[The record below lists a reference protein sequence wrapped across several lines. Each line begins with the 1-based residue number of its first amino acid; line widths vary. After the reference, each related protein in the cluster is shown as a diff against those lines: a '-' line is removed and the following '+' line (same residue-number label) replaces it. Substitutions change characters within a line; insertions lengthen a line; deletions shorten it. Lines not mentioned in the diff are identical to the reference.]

1 MTAIGPLTLMLRQE
15 ARINWRMMTTRMSHK
30 AALWSLIGFLVLW
43 HLVALPVPFM
53 LAEMPPVPRLDML
66 AAMSGVGVFGL
77 IMMLPF
83 ALLGTVRL
91 IYSRGD
97 MDLLLSSPLAPH
109 AIIVARVLAIAFG
122 LFATA
127 GVFILPAAN
136 MGAFANP
143 RALMAYVALGCIA
156 LTATA
161 LGVLIA
167 QGLFALLGARRT
179 RLIAQIVG
187 AMMVLVTLC
196 LANLHNILSAPAV
209 EELTQRITNLAA
221 HVPAV
226 ESWVWW
232 PARAALGEPLPFLVV
247 TSLCLGLFLLTT
259 YGLANRLI
267 ANAVAANGSAE
278 RTVRMR
284 SSSRAMMSQR
294 GPVAVV
300 RRKEWLLIGRDPWLM
315 TQIAQQLLLMVPTIF
330 IVWKASSVSYAWL
343 CLVMLAGQLA
353 GSLAWLTVSTEEAPD
368 LLVTAPVRRRDLLLA
383 KLQAALV
390 PTVVLMGAP
399 LAVAFT
405 MDVWL
410 GLTITLCGLGC
421 ALTTALYHV
430 CNPSTAKRS
439 DLMWRGRSK
448 SHSIIE
454 LVLVLAWIAPAALMI
469 MFGWLGLPALAVTV
483 PIAYLLARPRA
494 GNATWES

>member
-1 MTAIGPLTLMLRQE
+1 MTAIGSLTLMLRQE

-97 MDLLLSSPLAPH
+97 MDLLLSSPLPPH

-330 IVWKASSVSYAWL
+330 IVWKASSVVLRVAL
-343 CLVMLAGQLA
+343 PRDAGGAACRLARLAHCLDRGGTGPLGHRAG
-353 GSLAWLTVSTEEAPD
+353 APPRS
-368 LLVTAPVRRRDLLLA
+368 AAR
-383 KLQAALV
+383 QAAGRARADRCAHGRTACGGV
-390 PTVVLMGAP
+390 HHGC
-399 LAVAFT
+399 VARPHHHA
-405 MDVWL
+405 L
-410 GLTITLCGLGC
+410 RPRLCAHDR
-421 ALTTALYHV
+421 ALSRVQSVNRQAQ
-430 CNPSTAKRS
+430 RS
-439 DLMWRGRSK
+439 D
-448 SHSIIE
+448 
-454 LVLVLAWIAPAALMI
+454 V
-469 MFGWLGLPALAVTV
+469 
-483 PIAYLLARPRA
+483 AR
-494 GNATWES
+494 

>member
-1 MTAIGPLTLMLRQE
+1 
-15 ARINWRMMTTRMSHK
+15 
-30 AALWSLIGFLVLW
+30 
-43 HLVALPVPFM
+43 
-53 LAEMPPVPRLDML
+53 
-66 AAMSGVGVFGL
+66 
-77 IMMLPF
+77 
-83 ALLGTVRL
+83 
-91 IYSRGD
+91 
-97 MDLLLSSPLAPH
+97 
-109 AIIVARVLAIAFG
+109 
-122 LFATA
+122 
-127 GVFILPAAN
+127 
-136 MGAFANP
+136 
-143 RALMAYVALGCIA
+143 MAYVALGCIA

-187 AMMVLVTLC
+187 AMMALAALC
-196 LANLHNILSAPAV
+196 LANLQNFLSAPAM

-294 GPVAVV
+294 GPVAVT
-300 RRKEWLLIGRDPWLM
+300 RRKEWLLIARDPWLM
-315 TQIAQQLLLMVPTIF
+315 TQIAQQLLVMVPTIF
-330 IVWKASSVSYAWL
+330 IVWNSSWVSYAWL
-343 CLVMLAGQLA
+343 CLVILAGQLA

-368 LLVTAPVRRRDLLLA
+368 LLATAPVRRRDLLLA
-383 KLQAALV
+383 KLQAALI
-390 PTVVLMGAP
+390 PTVLLMGA
-399 LAVAFT
+399 LLVVAFT

-410 GLTITLCGLGC
+410 GFTITLCGLGC
-421 ALTTALYHV
+421 AVTVALYHV
-430 CNPSTAKRS
+430 CNPSVAKRS
-439 DLMWRGRSK
+439 DLMWRGNNK
-448 SHSIIE
+448 SHGIIE
-454 LVLVLAWIAPAALMI
+454 LVLDLAWVASAALMI
-469 MFGWLGLPALAVTV
+469 TFGWRGLPALAVTV
-483 PIAYLLARPRA
+483 PIAYLLTRPRA
-494 GNATWES
+494 GNARARARQPVAAAAAKL

>member
-1 MTAIGPLTLMLRQE
+1 MTAIGSLTLMLHQE
-15 ARINWRMMTTRMSHK
+15 VRINWRMMTARMSHK
-30 AALWSLIGFLVLW
+30 AALWSLAGFLVVW
-43 HLVALPVPFM
+43 HLLALPVPFL
-53 LAEMPPVPRLDML
+53 LAEMPPLPRLDML

-77 IMMLPF
+77 IMILPF

-97 MDLLLSSPLAPH
+97 MDLLLSSPLPPH

-122 LFATA
+122 LFAMA

-136 MGAFANP
+136 MGAFGNP
-143 RALMAYVALGCIA
+143 RALLAYVALMCIT

-179 RLIAQIVG
+179 RLVAQIVG
-187 AMMVLVTLC
+187 AMMVLATLC
-196 LANLHNILSAPAV
+196 LVNLQNILSAAAM
-209 EELTQRITNLAA
+209 EALTQRITNLAA

-226 ESWVWW
+226 ESFVWW

-247 TSLCLGLFLLTT
+247 TSLCVGLFLVTT

-267 ANAVAANGSAE
+267 ANAVAANGTAE
-278 RTVRMR
+278 KTVRMR
-284 SSSRAMMSQR
+284 SSSRALMSQR
-294 GPVAVV
+294 GPVAVT

-315 TQIAQQLLLMVPTIF
+315 TQIAQQLLFMVPTIL
-330 IVWKASSVSYAWL
+330 IIWKASSLSYAWL
-343 CLVMLAGQLA
+343 CVVMLTGQLA

-368 LLVTAPVRRRDLLLA
+368 LLATAPVRRRDMLLA

-390 PTVVLMGAP
+390 PTVVLMGVP
-399 LAVAFT
+399 FAVAWAV
-405 MDVWL
+405 DVWL
-410 GLTITLCGLGC
+410 GFTITLCGFGC

-439 DLMWRGRSK
+439 DLMWRGSNK
-448 SHSIIE
+448 SHGMIE
-454 LVLVLAWIAPAALMI
+454 LVLVLAWVAPATLMI
-469 MFGWLGLPALAVTV
+469 LFGWLGLPALAVTV

-494 GNATWES
+494 GKR

>member
-1 MTAIGPLTLMLRQE
+1 MTAIGSLTLMLHQE
-15 ARINWRMMTTRMSHK
+15 LRINWRMMTARASHK
-30 AALWSLIGFLVLW
+30 AALWSLVAFLVVW
-43 HLVALPVPFM
+43 HLVALPVPFI
-53 LAEMPPVPRLDML
+53 LSEMPPWPRLDML

-91 IYSRGD
+91 VYSRGD
-97 MDLLLSSPLAPH
+97 MDLLLSSPLPPH

-122 LFATA
+122 LFAMA
-127 GVFILPAAN
+127 GLFILPAAN
-136 MGAFANP
+136 MGAFGNP
-143 RALMAYVALGCIA
+143 RALLAYVALLCIT

-179 RLIAQIVG
+179 RLVAQIV
-187 AMMVLVTLC
+187 AAVMVVASLC
-196 LANLHNILSAPAV
+196 LANLHNILSASAV
-209 EELTQRITNLAA
+209 EALTQRITNLAA

-226 ESWVWW
+226 DSWVWW

-247 TSLCLGLFLLTT
+247 TSLCLGLFLVTT
-259 YGLANRLI
+259 YGLASRLI
-267 ANAVAANGSAE
+267 ANAVAANGAAE
-278 RTVRMR
+278 KTVRMR
-284 SSSRAMMSQR
+284 SSSRALMGQR
-294 GPVAVV
+294 GPVAVT

-330 IVWKASSVSYAWL
+330 IIWKASSLAYAWL
-343 CLVMLAGQLA
+343 CVVMLTGQLA

-368 LLVTAPVRRRDLLLA
+368 LLATAPVRRRDLLLA

-390 PTVVLMGAP
+390 PTVLLMGMP
-399 LAVAFT
+399 FVVAWSV
-405 MDVWL
+405 DVWL
-410 GLTITLCGLGC
+410 GFTVTLCGLGC

-430 CNPSTAKRS
+430 CNPSHAKRS
-439 DLMWRGRSK
+439 DLMQRGGSK

-454 LVLVLAWIAPAALMI
+454 LVLVLAWVAPAALMI
-469 MFGWLGLPALAVTV
+469 MFGWLGLPALAAAA

-494 GNATWES
+494 GNAA